1 MMDDKDVLIIALKA
15 SNKGRGIVICKLI
28 KDGLEKDNEIFKL
41 KLQIEELLGWIEQGK
56 RLQDA
61 IDRFFQ

>member
-1 MMDDKDVLIIALKA
+1 MSCDKDSLIKALRAACKM
-15 SNKGRGIVICKLI
+15 RGIAICHLI
-28 KDGLEKDNEIFKL
+28 KCGMKKDKEIRKL
-41 KLQIEELLGWIEQGK
+41 KLQIEELLGFIERGK